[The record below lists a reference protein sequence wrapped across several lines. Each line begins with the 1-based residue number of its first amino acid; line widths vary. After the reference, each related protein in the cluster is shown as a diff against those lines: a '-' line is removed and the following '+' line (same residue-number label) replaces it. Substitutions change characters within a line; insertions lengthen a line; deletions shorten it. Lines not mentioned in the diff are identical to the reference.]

1 MSRVVKKLHAFLM
14 LGLLLCTAFSGCY
27 GEENEQETEPELSVF
42 DNSNVSSL
50 SRGQTFSLDIK
61 SNVEYT
67 IQRPPG
73 TFFIDEFGVFRDA
86 MNMTFDSTVE
96 SVDFM
101 VLDTEKTSLEFIVK
115 AGDII
120 ENKTFEL
127 TESDDL
133 MLVDGRRAY
142 ETADM
147 LTSQYNNRWCA
158 SASVHEGGA
167 AYEAAAPPS

>member
-1 MSRVVKKLHAFLM
+1 MQGGTMSKGVKKLHAFFM

-27 GEENEQETEPELSVF
+27 GEENEEVAEPELSVF
-42 DNSNVSSL
+42 EDSNVDSL
-50 SRGQTFSLDIK
+50 PRGQTFSLEIK

-86 MNMTFDSTVE
+86 MNMTFDSSVE

-101 VLDTEKTSLEFIVK
+101 ILDTEKTSLEFIVK

-120 ENKTFEL
+120 ENKTFEP
-127 TESDDL
+127 EVSSFAPSF
-133 MLVDGRRAY
+133 VPPP
-142 ETADM
+142 
-147 LTSQYNNRWCA
+147 
-158 SASVHEGGA
+158 GGVNM
-167 AYEAAAPPS
+167 

>member
-1 MSRVVKKLHAFLM
+1 MSKGVNKLYAFFM

-27 GEENEQETEPELSVF
+27 GEVNEKDTEPELSVF
-42 DNSNVSSL
+42 EDSDVASI
-50 SRGQTFSLDIK
+50 SRGQTFSLEIK

-67 IQRPPG
+67 IERPPG
-73 TFFIDEFGVFRDA
+73 TFFIDENGVFRDA
-86 MNMTFDSTVE
+86 MNMTYDPSVE

-101 VLDTEKTSLEFIVK
+101 ILDTEKTSLEFIVK

-120 ENKTFEL
+120 ENKTFDL
-127 TESDDL
+127 IESEEL

-158 SASVHEGGA
+158 SASIHEGGR
-167 AYEAAAPPS
+167 